1 VFAFTR
7 RRASREEDKGTFD
20 SPMRWQIK
28 TNNTTK
34 WGKKMKVNLFF
45 SYLQPRELRVLLHA
59 PDGGALAVV
68 HHRAFTRVSVCLCVR
83 RVCSQPRGCETVER
97 KRAAVQPKKRPSRQN
112 PKIKRLKTQR
122 LFFSLSAARC
132 VCVRCACGA
141 SVGARG
147 SLATCKPSE
156 CGEKR
161 DRGLRRALEGSGS
174 FEWWFFVVDSKPQP
188 PFQTARRFQPPKAK
202 FGEICVVSKS

>member
-1 VFAFTR
+1 MFAFTR

-132 VCVRCACGA
+132 VCVRCACGPLRLPQLLQLA
-141 SVGARG
+141 WPSLPHRRWGRCSVVMIP
-147 SLATCKPSE
+147 LNPSS
-156 CGEKR
+156 C
-161 DRGLRRALEGSGS
+161 
-174 FEWWFFVVDSKPQP
+174 
-188 PFQTARRFQPPKAK
+188 
-202 FGEICVVSKS
+202 I